1 MIRLK
6 DRVILASKSAARRQ
20 MLEQVGLVFDS
31 IPAQIDERAIEARFE
46 NSAPAAT
53 ANLSAP
59 EALSQE
65 LARQKALFVAKD
77 NPQALVIGSDSVV
90 ALGDEILHK
99 AQNMDEAFAKL
110 QRLSGQTHRLI
121 SSVAVA
127 RGQVVLWSKIE
138 TASLTMRQFD
148 AAFLQ
153 RYLRRVG
160 PKAALSC
167 VGAYKLEAEG
177 AWLFSEIKG
186 DYHTILGMPL
196 IPLLNYLQD
205 YHADE

>member
-46 NSAPAAT
+46 NSAPAA
-53 ANLSAP
+53 ASLSAP

-65 LARQKALFVAKD
+65 LARQKALFVAK
-77 NPQALVIGSDSVV
+77 NSPQALVIGSDSVV

-99 AQNMDEAFAKL
+99 AQNMNEAFAKL
-110 QRLSGQTHRLI
+110 QRLSGQTHQLI

-127 RGQVVLWSKIE
+127 RGQVVLWDKTEI
-138 TASLTMRQFD
+138 ASLTMRKLD
-148 AAFLQ
+148 TASLKL
-153 RYLRRVG
+153 YLERVG
-160 PKAALSC
+160 PQTALGC

-177 AWLFSEIKG
+177 AWLFNEIKG